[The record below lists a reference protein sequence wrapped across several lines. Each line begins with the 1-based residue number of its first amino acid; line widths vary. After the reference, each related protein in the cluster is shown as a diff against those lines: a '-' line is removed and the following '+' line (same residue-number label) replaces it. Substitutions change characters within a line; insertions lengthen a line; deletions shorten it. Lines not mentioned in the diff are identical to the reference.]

1 MSPIKL
7 TSDEKKIYKLID
19 VISTFETSST
29 TSASVPFSSST
40 AENLLTEFPST
51 STTPFTTT
59 STTPS
64 TTPSTAPSIAPSTT
78 ESISSPANFLSSTA
92 SIVSG
97 SLTSISFVA
106 CLIAFILVKT
116 GFITSAQLTL
126 FIRMVIRIIIRCNQ
140 QNPFEDFDDLTQ
152 TILDDVVEIIGGQR
166 HIQSD
171 FSSELTLEENFQ
183 SFQPLFEST
192 FDTESTHEPQTSS
205 SSSPIITADLSSSLT
220 SSSST
225 TEPQSHEPLSHEQQ
239 PHEPQPH
246 EPQSHEPQSH
256 EPQHHEP
263 LPSSSPASA
272 AILTV
277 TESIVS
283 ERRRT
288 ARVINSGSLNIKQ
301 LEKKAWNKT

>member
-1 MSPIKL
+1 M
-7 TSDEKKIYKLID
+7 
-19 VISTFETSST
+19 
-29 TSASVPFSSST
+29 A
-40 AENLLTEFPST
+40 
-51 STTPFTTT
+51 
-59 STTPS
+59 
-64 TTPSTAPSIAPSTT
+64 
-78 ESISSPANFLSSTA
+78 
-92 SIVSG
+92 
-97 SLTSISFVA
+97 
-106 CLIAFILVKT
+106 
-116 GFITSAQLTL
+116 
-126 FIRMVIRIIIRCNQ
+126 IRIIIRCNQ

-225 TEPQSHEPLSHEQQ
+225 TEPQSHEPQ

-246 EPQSHEPQSH
+246 EPQSHEPLSHEPQPHEPQSH

-288 ARVINSGSLNIKQ
+288 TRVINSGSLNIKQ